1 MLVDRDTTLLS
12 SEPLPHDELSRDH
25 PQAERSSAGVLPAG
39 QLEAGASPGVPF
51 ERPFRRG
58 RRWAPLFT
66 SGHLKRA
73 ALVALSCTG
82 VALVLHFELWRCPIA
97 ELFGLPCPG
106 CGLTRAASALLRGD
120 FAGAIRLHPLTPL
133 VVPLAAVMVSREA
146 LRFVRGGPPA
156 LRAEDGARERRQ
168 RQRRV
173 AQGNWRASGARWL
186 DRASVCVAVLLL
198 GVWVL
203 RFFGVFGGPV
213 PVSSHL
219 FG

>member
-12 SEPLPHDELSRDH
+12 SEPLPHDEAPRNH
-25 PQAERSSAGVLPAG
+25 PERSSAGVLHSGAHHPA
-39 QLEAGASPGVPF
+39 ESPGSPV
-51 ERPFRRG
+51 ERRAL
-58 RRWAPLFT
+58 RWGGSAQPSPGLAR
-66 SGHLKRA
+66 RA
-73 ALVALSCTG
+73 ALAALAG
-82 VALVLHFELWRCPIA
+82 IGLALVLHFELWRCPIA
-97 ELFGLPCPG
+97 EIFGLPCPG

-120 FAGAIRLHPLTPL
+120 LTGAMRLQPLSPL
-133 VVPLAAVMVSREA
+133 VLPLAAVVASREV
-146 LRFVRGGPPA
+146 LRFVRGAPPA

-173 AQGNWRASGARWL
+173 ARRSWRASAARWL

-213 PVSSHL
+213 RVSSHL